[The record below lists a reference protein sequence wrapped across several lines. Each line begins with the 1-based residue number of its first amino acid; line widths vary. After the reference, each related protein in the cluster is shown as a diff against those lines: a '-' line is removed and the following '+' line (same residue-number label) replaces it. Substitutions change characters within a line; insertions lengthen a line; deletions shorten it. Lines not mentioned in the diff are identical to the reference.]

1 MPGIQC
7 RSTCTSTIIICIYL
21 LTLITRTAVRPA
33 NLRKIPVADKM
44 AANKD
49 LVEAVR
55 HYVHFDNLAEALNKQ
70 VSNARTMRGQYESK
84 ILTNLEAA
92 GMKNAVLQ
100 INGATL
106 QRASRSQANP
116 LSWGFLEDQLHDYY
130 AANPSRGDETTS
142 ILNFLQTRRGSKTT
156 EYLKKTV
163 ISADGGS
170 KKPPT

>member
-1 MPGIQC
+1 
-7 RSTCTSTIIICIYL
+7 
-21 LTLITRTAVRPA
+21 
-33 NLRKIPVADKM
+33 M

-70 VSNARTMRGQYESK
+70 VTNARSMRGQYETK
-84 ILTNLEAA
+84 ILANLEST

-106 QRASRSQANP
+106 QCASRSQANP
-116 LSWGFLEDQLHDYY
+116 LSWGFLEERLHAYY
-130 AANPSRGDETTS
+130 ASRPVRTADETNA
-142 ILNFLQTRRGSKTT
+142 ILEFLQNTRGSKTT
-156 EYLKKTV
+156 DYLKKTV
-163 ISADGGS
+163 LGASGGGADGGY

>member
-1 MPGIQC
+1 MNILHP
-7 RSTCTSTIIICIYL
+7 RRARA
-21 LTLITRTAVRPA
+21 RTAVRHA
-33 NLRKIPVADKM
+33 KERKTPVADKM
-44 AANKD
+44 AVNKD

-70 VSNARTMRGQYESK
+70 VANARTMRGQYETK
-84 ILTNLEAA
+84 ILTNLEAT

-116 LSWGFLEDQLHDYY
+116 LSWGFLEEQLHAYY
-130 AANPSRGDETTS
+130 AANPSRGDETTT
-142 ILNFLQTRRGSKTT
+142 ILNFLQNRRGSKTT
-156 EYLKKTV
+156 DYLKKTV
-163 ISADGGS
+163 VGADSGS

>member
-1 MPGIQC
+1 MA
-7 RSTCTSTIIICIYL
+7 
-21 LTLITRTAVRPA
+21 TAAP
-33 NLRKIPVADKM
+33 
-44 AANKD
+44 NKD

-70 VSNARTMRGQYESK
+70 VTNARSMRGQYETK
-84 ILTNLEAA
+84 ILTNLETT

-106 QRASRSQANP
+106 QRATRSQSNP
-116 LSWGFLEDQLHDYY
+116 LSWGFLEEQLHAYY
-130 AANPSRGDETTS
+130 ASHPVRSGGDETTA
-142 ILNFLQTRRGSKTT
+142 ILDFLQNRRGSKTT

-163 ISADGGS
+163 VGGTGADAGH

>member
-1 MPGIQC
+1 
-7 RSTCTSTIIICIYL
+7 
-21 LTLITRTAVRPA
+21 
-33 NLRKIPVADKM
+33 M
-44 AANKD
+44 ASANKD

-70 VSNARTMRGQYESK
+70 VANARTMRGQYETK
-84 ILTNLEAA
+84 ILTNLEST

-116 LSWGFLEDQLHDYY
+116 LSWGFLEDQLHAYY

-156 EYLKKTV
+156 DYLKKTV
-163 ISADGGS
+163 VGADGGS

>member
-1 MPGIQC
+1 
-7 RSTCTSTIIICIYL
+7 
-21 LTLITRTAVRPA
+21 
-33 NLRKIPVADKM
+33 M
-44 AANKD
+44 AAATTANKD

-70 VSNARTMRGQYESK
+70 VTNARSMRGQYETK
-84 ILTNLEAA
+84 ILTNLEST

-116 LSWGFLEDQLHDYY
+116 LSWGFLEEQLHAYY
-130 AANPSRGDETTS
+130 ASHPVRSSGDETTA
-142 ILNFLQTRRGSKTT
+142 ILDFLQNRRGSKTT

-163 ISADGGS
+163 IGGGGGTADAGS

>member
-1 MPGIQC
+1 MA
-7 RSTCTSTIIICIYL
+7 
-21 LTLITRTAVRPA
+21 TASP
-33 NLRKIPVADKM
+33 
-44 AANKD
+44 NKD

-70 VSNARTMRGQYESK
+70 VTNARTMRSQYETK
-84 ILTNLEAA
+84 ILTNLEST

-106 QRASRSQANP
+106 QRASRSQSNP
-116 LSWGFLEDQLHDYY
+116 LSWGFLEEQLHAYY
-130 AANPSRGDETTS
+130 TSHPVRSSDETTA
-142 ILNFLQTRRGSKTT
+142 ILDFLQNRRGSKTT

-163 ISADGGS
+163 IGGGGAAADAGS

>member
-1 MPGIQC
+1 MPLQNHH
-7 RSTCTSTIIICIYL
+7 
-21 LTLITRTAVRPA
+21 AVIAVVRHVRQRKTPA
-33 NLRKIPVADKM
+33 ADKM
-44 AANKD
+44 ATANKD

-70 VSNARTMRGQYESK
+70 VTNARSMRGQYETK
-84 ILTNLEAA
+84 ILTNLEST

-116 LSWGFLEDQLHDYY
+116 LSWGFLEEQLHAYY
-130 AANPSRGDETTS
+130 ASHPVRSGDETTA
-142 ILNFLQTRRGSKTT
+142 ILDFLQNRRGSKTT

-163 ISADGGS
+163 IGGGGGAADAAS